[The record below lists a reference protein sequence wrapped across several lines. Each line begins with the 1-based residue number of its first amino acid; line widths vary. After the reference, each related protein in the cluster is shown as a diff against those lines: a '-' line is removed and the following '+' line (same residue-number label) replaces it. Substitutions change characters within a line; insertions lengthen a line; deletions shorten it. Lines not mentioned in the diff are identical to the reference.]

1 MWLFLAEGQFQMKGP
16 NEWGARH
23 FIKPIQK
30 AKNVENETKEGE
42 PWKKGILRLMDVLYV
57 FY

>member
-1 MWLFLAEGQFQMKGP
+1 MKGP

-30 AKNVENETKEGE
+30 AKNVENETKEGK
-42 PWKKGILRLMDVLYV
+42 PWKKGILSLMDVLYV